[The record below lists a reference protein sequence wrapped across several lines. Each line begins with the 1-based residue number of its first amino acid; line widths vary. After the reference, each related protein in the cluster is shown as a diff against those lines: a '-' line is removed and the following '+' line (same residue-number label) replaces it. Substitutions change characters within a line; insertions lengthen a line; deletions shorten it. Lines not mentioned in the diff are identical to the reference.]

1 MPIISSINLTE
12 KAYDIYREIK
22 KGKRSATI
30 SAALMQ
36 YHALSVES
44 AIVSKRYREGDI
56 R

>member
-1 MPIISSINLTE
+1 MPVISSINLTE
-12 KAYDIYREIK
+12 KAYDVFRRIE

-30 SAALMQ
+30 SAALLQ
-36 YHALSVES
+36 WRAQIEEA